1 MNQDRRTLFK
11 FLLVGA
17 GTFVLGKMFGPRFG
31 VFGGRRREI
40 LQEANFQ
47 NFRVVETKNELTFYG
62 RKNEEILILDKDA
75 F

>member
-17 GTFVLGKMFGPRFG
+17 GAFVLGKVFGPG
-31 VFGGRRREI
+31 LGLFGGRRKEI
-40 LQEANFQ
+40 LREANFQ
-47 NFRVVETKNELTFYG
+47 SFRVVETKNELTFYG
-62 RKNEEILILDKDA
+62 RKNEEILILDKNA